1 MKNDSA
7 TKNELVSAIE
17 NEAKF
22 RIDGFIQGA
31 IDLAEEVHADVK
43 REDGIASFLETHV
56 WPVTI
61 DVIRHYKLANKPLTT
76 LQIVSS
82 MLHDVMEDNE
92 KILDLYT
99 AKAYGF
105 DAYFRHRFGDY
116 VYNIAMI
123 LKVKPLE
130 SYQGSNDN
138 ERQTE
143 RFREYCSVL
152 ASSEYDVKTIKLADR
167 LNNMRF
173 IARVHGHEK
182 IGRYI
187 REAEDFYLAYSIIPP
202 CMGDFYTEIRKAY
215 EDLRNVKVNTEFVI
229 KNKSK

>member
-82 MLHDVMEDNE
+82 MLHDVME
-92 KILDLYT
+92 
-99 AKAYGF
+99 
-105 DAYFRHRFGDY
+105 
-116 VYNIAMI
+116 YN
-123 LKVKPLE
+123 
-130 SYQGSNDN
+130 
-138 ERQTE
+138 
-143 RFREYCSVL
+143 
-152 ASSEYDVKTIKLADR
+152 
-167 LNNMRF
+167 
-173 IARVHGHEK
+173 
-182 IGRYI
+182 
-187 REAEDFYLAYSIIPP
+187 
-202 CMGDFYTEIRKAY
+202 
-215 EDLRNVKVNTEFVI
+215 
-229 KNKSK
+229 

>member
-1 MKNDSA
+1 MKNDST
-7 TKNELVSAIE
+7 TKNELASVIE

-31 IDLAEEVHADVK
+31 IDLAEEVHAGVK

-76 LQIVSS
+76 LQIVSAI
-82 MLHDVMEDNE
+82 LHDVMEDNE
-92 KILDLYT
+92 KILDLYA

-116 VYNIAMI
+116 VYSIAMI

-143 RFREYCSVL
+143 RFREYCGVL

-182 IGRYI
+182 IERYI

-202 CMGDFYTEIRKAY
+202 CMDDFYTGIRKAY